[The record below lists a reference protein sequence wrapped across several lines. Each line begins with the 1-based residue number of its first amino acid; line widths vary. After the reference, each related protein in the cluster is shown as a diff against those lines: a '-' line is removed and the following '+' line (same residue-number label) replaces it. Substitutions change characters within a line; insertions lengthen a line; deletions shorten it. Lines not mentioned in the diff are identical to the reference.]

1 MLKNILDFMKPERL
15 LPCSKEPTTGLCPD
29 PGETSLHSSSEN
41 HFNIILQ
48 PVLDK
53 RL

>member
-1 MLKNILDFMKPERL
+1 MKPEGS
-15 LPCSKEPTTGLCPD
+15 LPCSKEPTTGLCPE
-29 PGETSLHSSSEN
+29 PGETSLHPPTEM

>member
-1 MLKNILDFMKPERL
+1 MLKNMLDFMKPEGS
-15 LPCSKEPTTGLCPD
+15 LPCSKEPTTGLCPE
-29 PGETSLHSSSEN
+29 PGETSQHPHTEMR
-41 HFNIILQ
+41 FNIILQ